1 MRTGLRVALATA
13 IVLGGAAL
21 LARRVGERGTVK
33 HDLVPTAAPIR
44 VLPPDSAISG
54 PVLTD
59 TAVGAYHIRILQ
71 DTGAGDKIV
80 DILQNGHRVYA
91 LRAADAR
98 LEAVGRDITGGH
110 VPNLVV
116 QTFSGGIHCC
126 AQATVFGLGPAL
138 ATLGTIDG
146 ADGDIVFEDLDGDG
160 VPEVK
165 IGDFRFAYW
174 RDYSFAETPVPDVI
188 LAWRHGAYRPACDLM
203 KEDAPTAAALNRKG
217 RELTQGWTA
226 GDPPPGFWGYAVD
239 LIYQG
244 HADLGW
250 RLLERGWPP
259 AIEGKDVFLKDLRE
273 HLRGSPCWSPPDLGP
288 PVG

>member
-1 MRTGLRVALATA
+1 MLAIV

-33 HDLVPTAAPIR
+33 HDLVPTASPIR
-44 VLPPDSAISG
+44 VLPPDSSISG

-59 TAVGAYHIRILQ
+59 TAVGDYHIRILE

-116 QTFSGGIHCC
+116 QTSSGGMHCC
-126 AQATVFGLGPAL
+126 TQATVFGLGPAL
-138 ATLGTIDG
+138 TTLGTIDG
-146 ADGDIVFEDLDGDG
+146 ADGDIVFDDLDGDG

-203 KEDAPTAAALNRKG
+203 KEDAPSSAALNRKA

-226 GDPPPGFWGYAVD
+226 GDPSPGFWGYAVD

-250 RLLERGWPP
+250 RFLERGWPP
-259 AIEGKDVFLKDLRE
+259 AIAGKEAFLKDLRE
-273 HLRGSPCWSPPDLGP
+273 HLRGSPCWSPPDQGR

>member
-1 MRTGLRVALATA
+1 MRTGLRIALATVV
-13 IVLGGAAL
+13 VLGAAVL
-21 LARRVGERGTVK
+21 LARRTGERGTVK
-33 HDLVPTAAPIR
+33 PDVPTASPIR
-44 VLPPDSAISG
+44 VLPPDSAITG

-59 TAVGAYHIRILQ
+59 TTVGAYRIRVLQ

-80 DILQNGHRVYA
+80 DILENGHRVYA

-98 LEAVGRDITGGH
+98 LEAVGRDITGGR

-138 ATLGTIDG
+138 TTLGTIDG
-146 ADGDIVFEDLDGDG
+146 ADGDIVFEDQDGDG

-174 RDYSFAETPVPDVI
+174 RDYSFAETPVPDVV
-188 LAWRHGAYRPACDLM
+188 LAWRQGAYRPACDLM
-203 KEDAPTAAALNRKG
+203 KEDAPTPSALNRKQ
-217 RELTQGWTA
+217 RQLTQGWTV

-250 RLLERGWPP
+250 RFLDRGWP
-259 AIEGKDVFLKDLRE
+259 ASIEGKETFLKDLRE
-273 HLRGSPCWSPPDLGP
+273 HLRGSPCWNPPDEGP